1 MCTFES
7 SGLESGLLLLFHDD
21 MYMEEDKIDSLLLHI
36 CTKSEKRVREEGKER
51 ERESR
56 RRVCFF
62 LLREKIMSRLHFSV
76 LALCPRKRSEP
87 GG

>member
-51 ERESR
+51 ERAGDEC
-56 RRVCFF
+56 VFF
-62 LLREKIMSRLHFSV
+62 Y
-76 LALCPRKRSEP
+76 
-87 GG
+87 